1 MHLNIVSKIK
11 DVSFIYEKLE
21 VLGIREGE
29 DGLTL
34 FVADCEDV
42 CRASAKE
49 ITPLLFIRSS
59 KDKEILYLLNNS
71 NQAVED
77 LYAFLE
83 KRIKSL
89 SLYFTGVLEANV
101 KKYLEEMQL
110 ETSEVTLQLKKIPGG
125 VACDIQ
131 YLQKPRAEEAAKKI
145 RKALHLYE
153 FTSEKGSLVDA
164 LQALMVEKG
173 LMLILAESCTGG
185 FLAHQITQSPGCSK
199 YFLGSFVTYSNRLKT
214 SALGVPEELLLKEGA
229 VSSPVVLKMLEG
241 SLMKTGADVGIAVS
255 GVAGPEGEKAVG
267 TVWFALGDLKHP
279 EVGCLHLTGSRDE
292 IIEEATY
299 TLLASLYRRIRYGLS
314 NR

>member
-11 DVSFIYEKLE
+11 NVSFIYEKLE
-21 VLGIREGE
+21 NLGIRKGE

-59 KDKEILYLLNNS
+59 QDKEILYLLDNS
-71 NQAVED
+71 SQAVED
-77 LYAFLE
+77 LYFFLE
-83 KRIKSL
+83 KKTRSL
-89 SLYFTGVLEANV
+89 PLYFTGVLEANI
-101 KKYLEEMQL
+101 KKYLEELQL
-110 ETSEVTLQLKKIPGG
+110 EIPEVTLQLKKIPGG
-125 VACDIQ
+125 FACNIQ
-131 YLQKPRAEEAAKKI
+131 YFQKSRAQEAAKKI

-153 FTSEKGSLVDA
+153 FNSAKGSLVDA
-164 LQALMVEKG
+164 LQALMIEKG
-173 LMLILAESCTGG
+173 QMLVLAESCTGG

-214 SALGVPEELLLKEGA
+214 SILDVSEEILLKEGA

-241 SLMKTGADVGIAVS
+241 ALIKTDADVGIAVS

-279 EVGCLHLTGSRDE
+279 EVGCLHLTGSREE
-292 IIEEATY
+292 IIQEASY
-299 TLLASLYRRIRYGLS
+299 RLLASLYRRIRYGLS
-314 NR
+314 N